1 MLNFRPD
8 ILEKPKIQDLEFQ
21 INQIQHNKQLFFL
34 MHCPKMMRAV
44 TRDNIFLYITL
55 SHFFIYVS
63 DIFSKF
69 LG

>member
-44 TRDNIFLYITL
+44 IGNEDFLCGLIKV
-55 SHFFIYVS
+55 FF
-63 DIFSKF
+63 
-69 LG
+69 